1 MVPFFITSFSIEINA
16 QVKYVFHNKANLKLN
31 RKYSI
36 PRVAKKSIQTIK
48 SNVIKSNSTNNIKLS
63 GVKIINNKDFKNEL
77 LNISSKI
84 GSPTKVEST
93 TISGVDIILG
103 SNNFLANNNKKP
115 NKIRK
120 TVQNKAV
127 TLSTKSVARNN
138 PPTNYI
144 DNEELFK
151 DSPWEEIEETII
163 EKTITEEVATQ
174 STNEIVQEEVESL
187 ETAEKEIESIEE
199 TIIEETIIEKVAT
212 QSTNEIVQEEVESLE
227 TAEKEIESIEESFIE
242 ESITEEVVT
251 QSTNEIVQEEVEPLE
266 TAEKEIESIEES
278 FIEESI
284 TEEVVTQST
293 NEIVQEEVEPL
304 ETKEEE
310 IESIEETIIE
320 ETITE
325 EVATQSTNEIV
336 QEEVEPLETAEEEI
350 ESIEESINE
359 ETTTDENPFEKQQ
372 PIKTKES
379 KFELSYSAK
388 LENELA
394 NKAVLYYTVRV
405 KSVSNPRDGL
415 KFLSEIKD
423 DDAVWDEHTFHLFKD
438 KENKNI
444 TNISIGKFVDK
455 ENAQELMEYLKT
467 KNITNPSIEIHE
479 NNVRSTA
486 SNVQPISEPRNTT
499 RTAIKNPVN
508 KAVKSPEEKKKVS
521 SNKNLLDNI
530 SSKVEDSENYFS
542 VQVGA
547 NNKISSTNIQG
558 LNLDKEKLFFVNI
571 EKGKYAMNYGKH
583 KDYGSAHKIALEIH
597 KKGLQTA
604 FVTKYENGV
613 RVKIS
618 KKDYSTDKTP
628 KEIISNDINQLG
640 YIPIGPNDKGKFIQI
655 GTIYNWDAHNFK
667 SLYDQLERTI
677 YYKIKENNSVIFL
690 VGPLKESEV
699 FIELRTIKQIIS
711 DAFIKTL

>member
-1 MVPFFITSFSIEINA
+1 
-16 QVKYVFHNKANLKLN
+16 
-31 RKYSI
+31 
-36 PRVAKKSIQTIK
+36 
-48 SNVIKSNSTNNIKLS
+48 
-63 GVKIINNKDFKNEL
+63 
-77 LNISSKI
+77 
-84 GSPTKVEST
+84 
-93 TISGVDIILG
+93 
-103 SNNFLANNNKKP
+103 
-115 NKIRK
+115 
-120 TVQNKAV
+120 
-127 TLSTKSVARNN
+127 
-138 PPTNYI
+138 
-144 DNEELFK
+144 
-151 DSPWEEIEETII
+151 
-163 EKTITEEVATQ
+163 
-174 STNEIVQEEVESL
+174 
-187 ETAEKEIESIEE
+187 
-199 TIIEETIIEKVAT
+199 
-212 QSTNEIVQEEVESLE
+212 
-227 TAEKEIESIEESFIE
+227 
-242 ESITEEVVT
+242 
-251 QSTNEIVQEEVEPLE
+251 
-266 TAEKEIESIEES
+266 
-278 FIEESI
+278 
-284 TEEVVTQST
+284 
-293 NEIVQEEVEPL
+293 
-304 ETKEEE
+304 
-310 IESIEETIIE
+310 
-320 ETITE
+320 
-325 EVATQSTNEIV
+325 
-336 QEEVEPLETAEEEI
+336 
-350 ESIEESINE
+350 
-359 ETTTDENPFEKQQ
+359 
-372 PIKTKES
+372 
-379 KFELSYSAK
+379 
-388 LENELA
+388 
-394 NKAVLYYTVRV
+394 V

-455 ENAQELMEYLKT
+455 ENAEELMAYLKT

-486 SNVQPISEPRNTT
+486 SNVQPISKPRNTT
-499 RTAIKNPVN
+499 RTAIENPVN
-508 KAVKSPEEKKKVS
+508 KVVKSPEEKKEVS

-530 SSKVEDSENYFS
+530 SSKVDDSENYFS

-583 KDYGSAHKIALEIH
+583 EDYGSAHKIALEIH

-628 KEIISNDINQLG
+628 KEIISDDINQLG

-677 YYKIKENNSVIFL
+677 YFKIKENNSVIFL

>member
-1 MVPFFITSFSIEINA
+1 MFLKSLNKASFIFMVPFFIISFSNEINA
-16 QVKYVFHNKANLKLN
+16 HVKYVFHNKANLKLD

-48 SNVIKSNSTNNIKLS
+48 SNVIKSKSTNNIKLS

-77 LNISSKI
+77 SNISSKI
-84 GSPTKVEST
+84 ESPTKVEST

-127 TLSTKSVARNN
+127 RPPSTKAVVSNN

-144 DNEELFK
+144 DNEDLFK
-151 DSPWEEIEETII
+151 DSPWKEIDETTIEDLIENIEET
-163 EKTITEEVATQ
+163 TTEELAPE

-187 ETAEKEIESIEE
+187 EIA
-199 TIIEETIIEKVAT
+199 
-212 QSTNEIVQEEVESLE
+212 
-227 TAEKEIESIEESFIE
+227 
-242 ESITEEVVT
+242 
-251 QSTNEIVQEEVEPLE
+251 
-266 TAEKEIESIEES
+266 
-278 FIEESI
+278 
-284 TEEVVTQST
+284 
-293 NEIVQEEVEPL
+293 
-304 ETKEEE
+304 EEE

-320 ETITE
+320 ETTTE
-325 EVATQSTNEIV
+325 ELEPESRNEIV
-336 QEEVEPLETAEEEI
+336 QEEVESLETVEEEI
-350 ESIEESINE
+350 ESIEESIIE

-455 ENAQELMEYLKT
+455 ENAEELMAYLKT

-486 SNVQPISEPRNTT
+486 SNVQPISKPRNTT
-499 RTAIKNPVN
+499 RTAIENPVN
-508 KAVKSPEEKKKVS
+508 KVVKSSEEKKEVS

-530 SSKVEDSENYFS
+530 SSKVDDSENYFS

-583 KDYGSAHKIALEIH
+583 EDYGSAHKIALEIH

-628 KEIISNDINQLG
+628 KEIISDDINQLG

-667 SLYDQLERTI
+667 ELYDQLERTI

>member
-1 MVPFFITSFSIEINA
+1 MFFKSFNKASFIFMVPFFITSFSIEINA

-199 TIIEETIIEKVAT
+199 
-212 QSTNEIVQEEVESLE
+212 
-227 TAEKEIESIEESFIE
+227 SFIE
-242 ESITEEVVT
+242 ESITEEVV
-251 QSTNEIVQEEVEPLE
+251 
-266 TAEKEIESIEES
+266 
-278 FIEESI
+278 
-284 TEEVVTQST
+284 
-293 NEIVQEEVEPL
+293 
-304 ETKEEE
+304 
-310 IESIEETIIE
+310 
-320 ETITE
+320 
-325 EVATQSTNEIV
+325 TQSTNEIV

-359 ETTTDENPFEKQQ
+359 ETTTDENPFEKKQ

-455 ENAQELMEYLKT
+455 EYAQELMEYLKT